1 MQLSMYAAGSQVATH
16 VARPY
21 QPQCALAMPYPSL
34 AMPAA
39 KKVETMTE
47 EALRRE
53 MQELGKR
60 ADSTMADTFFFE
72 KDLGLCRDTKTS
84 PKFQSTLFRAMRP
97 FESA

>member
-1 MQLSMYAAGSQVATH
+1 MG
-16 VARPY
+16 
-21 QPQCALAMPYPSL
+21 
-34 AMPAA
+34 
-39 KKVETMTE
+39 TMTE

-60 ADSTMADTFFFE
+60 ADSTMADTGFFE

-84 PKFQSTLFRAMRP
+84 PKFQSTVFRAMRP

>member
-1 MQLSMYAAGSQVATH
+1 MA
-16 VARPY
+16 
-21 QPQCALAMPYPSL
+21 
-34 AMPAA
+34 
-39 KKVETMTE
+39 E

-60 ADSTMADTFFFE
+60 ADSTMADTRFFE

-97 FESA
+97 FEFA